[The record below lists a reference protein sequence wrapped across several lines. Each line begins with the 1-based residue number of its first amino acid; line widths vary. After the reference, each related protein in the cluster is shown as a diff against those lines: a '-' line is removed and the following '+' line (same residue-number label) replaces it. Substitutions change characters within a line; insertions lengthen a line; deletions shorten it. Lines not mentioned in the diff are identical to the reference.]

1 MKRFQYT
8 KEYAQIHPKSRST
21 NRFRCLSAK
30 RGKDDLTI
38 ARLGEKTLL
47 VYDDKE
53 QHELLHRGKPCVYT
67 DSRVEEDLTGDIFIK
82 PKKGKGR
89 LSDACRLLKRIVG
102 LKKGDVVTAQSYFYV
117 EHPDFDVDLDISHT
131 AIKDDNRP
139 VHLRRDCP
147 RISGRFESDERGN
160 SLIDFLRQKGF
171 TVFINPNMHWTGM
184 DVDGGQTAT
193 AYGLNKKG
201 EKIRVGFSSNNKS
214 FKGTGMGHKEV
225 LYELDRYFGKWK
237 NAQYCPKDLTNEEIF
252 DVITNYIESE
262 ESFDDEWDDM

>member
-8 KEYAQIHPKSRST
+8 KEYAQIHPKSRLA

-30 RGKDDLTI
+30 RGGDDLTI

-47 VYDDKE
+47 VYDHKE
-53 QHELLHRGKPCVYT
+53 QNELLHRGKPCVYT
-67 DSRVEEDLTGDIFIK
+67 DSRVEEDLGGDVFIRA
-82 PKKGKGR
+82 KKGKGR
-89 LSDACRLLKRIVG
+89 LKEAYRLLKQIVG
-102 LKKGDVVTAQSYFYV
+102 LKKGDVVTAESYFCIN
-117 EHPDFDVDLDISHT
+117 HPEINVDLDISHT
-131 AIKDDNRP
+131 AIKDDKQP

-147 RISGRFESDERGN
+147 RISRRFDSDERGN
-160 SLIDFLRQKGF
+160 SLIDFFRQKGF
-171 TVFINPNMHWTGM
+171 TVFVDPNMHWTGM
-184 DVDGGQTAT
+184 NVDGGQTAT

-225 LYELDRYFGKWK
+225 LYELDRRFGKWK
-237 NAQYCPKDLTNEEIF
+237 NAQDCPKDLTDEEIF
-252 DVITNYIESE
+252 DVITNYVERE